1 MKDQRIFILVAVS
14 LSVII
19 VLGVLGQG
27 LSQSGQAEE
36 APLPTPIL
44 EYSDDV
50 PPTPTVAPKP
60 TDAPQTAATVLFQDS
75 FDTAA
80 SLDDWTFLD
89 LDDTLPEYRSV
100 WVVEDGALKQ
110 DRTAAAGNP
119 NFQDTLAVT
128 GPTSWTD
135 YTITAKV
142 YDRGNV
148 TFGLVARR
156 QGDSFYRYRVLEE
169 ESGAK
174 QVLEKV
180 VDGTAT
186 TLVENAA
193 VGYTHREWYT
203 VSLRVIGSTIQA
215 TVDGEVVAEA
225 TDTTLTSG
233 QAGLYTMALGDIF
246 FDDVVVTGP

>member
-1 MKDQRIFILVAVS
+1 MKNQRIFILVAVS

-27 LSQSGQAEE
+27 LSQPGQAEE
-36 APLPTPIL
+36 PPLPTPIL
-44 EYSDDV
+44 EYADV

-100 WVVEDGALKQ
+100 WVLEDGALKQ

-156 QGDSFYRYRVLEE
+156 QGDSFYRYRVLEA

-174 QVLEKV
+174 QILEKV

-186 TLVENAA
+186 PLVENDA

-203 VSLRVIGSTIQA
+203 VSLSVTGSTIQ
-215 TVDGEVVAEA
+215 GKVVAEA

-246 FDDVVVTGP
+246 FDDVVVTAP